1 MTPKPQNQNVRM
13 AILKHKLRTGQ
24 LATKRTKVVHPNNVI
39 TKRDFERNSFEYKTK
54 NQ

>member
-1 MTPKPQNQNVRM
+1 MTLKPQNQNVRM

-24 LATKRTKVVHPNNVI
+24 LTTKRTKVVHPNNVM
-39 TKRDFERNSFEYKTK
+39 TKKDFERNAFEYKTK

>member
-1 MTPKPQNQNVRM
+1 MTPKQQNQNVRM

-24 LATKRTKVVHPNNVI
+24 LATKRFKVVHPNNVM
-39 TKRDFERNSFEYKTK
+39 TKRDFEKSAFEYKTK